1 MNPLISL
8 NNVSKNYGVGL
19 HATEVLHDIKLD
31 IYEGE
36 FVAIV
41 GYSGSGKT
49 TLISLIAGLIT
60 PTVGTVLYKDKIV
73 CEPQPERALVF
84 QNYSLLPWMTVWE
97 NISLAVDQVFS
108 KWPKSRRH
116 QHIRHYLE
124 MVNLS
129 NATQKRPS
137 ELSGG
142 MRQRVAL
149 ARALAMEPSVLL
161 MDEPLG
167 ALDALTRGNL
177 QDEIS
182 DIWCKNKK
190 TVILITNDVDES
202 ILLADRVI
210 PLSRGPKASLG
221 PSIPVNLSRPR
232 NRKTLNKHSDFKN
245 LRKHIVNYLIDE
257 GASQSKSS
265 KRKNFTLPNILPEN
279 LNDPAR
285 YVFGKRQPKRSL
297 DVNLKALEVEI

>member
-1 MNPLISL
+1 MSPLISL
-8 NNVSKNYGVGL
+8 NNVSKTYGVGYQ
-19 HATEVLHDIKLD
+19 ATKVLHNIKLD

-49 TLISLIAGLIT
+49 TLMSLIAGLIS
-60 PTVGTVLYKDKIV
+60 PTSGKVLYKDKLV
-73 CEPQPERALVF
+73 REPEPERALVF

-97 NISLAVDQVFS
+97 NISLAVNQVFTQWS
-108 KWPKSRRH
+108 KSKRH
-116 QHIRHYLE
+116 EHIRHYLD
-124 MVNLS
+124 MVNLG

-177 QDEIS
+177 QDEIA
-182 DIWCKNKK
+182 DIWGKNKK

-221 PSIPVNLSRPR
+221 PSIPVQLSRPR
-232 NRKTLNKHSDFKN
+232 NRKTLNKHSDFKQ
-245 LRKHIVNYLIDE
+245 LRKHIVNYLIGE
-257 GASQSKSS
+257 GGSQSKSS
-265 KRKNFTLPNILPEN
+265 KRKTFILPNILPEN

-285 YVFGKRQPKRSL
+285 YVFGKRQPKRSPN
-297 DVNLKALEVEI
+297 VNVEPLEVEI

>member
-1 MNPLISL
+1 MSPLISL
-8 NNVSKNYGVGL
+8 NNVSKTYGVGYQ
-19 HATEVLHDIKLD
+19 ATKVLHNIKLD

-49 TLISLIAGLIT
+49 TLMSLIAGLIS
-60 PTVGTVLYKDKIV
+60 PTSGKVLYKDKLV
-73 CEPQPERALVF
+73 CEPEPERALVF

-97 NISLAVDQVFS
+97 NISLAVNQVFPKWS
-108 KWPKSRRH
+108 KSKRYE
-116 QHIRHYLE
+116 HIRHYLD
-124 MVNLS
+124 MVNLG

-177 QDEIS
+177 QDEIA
-182 DIWCKNKK
+182 DIWGKNKK

-221 PSIPVNLSRPR
+221 PSIPVQLSRPR
-232 NRKTLNKHSDFKN
+232 NRKTLNKHSDFKQ
-245 LRKHIVNYLIDE
+245 LRKHIVNYLIGE
-257 GASQSKSS
+257 GGSQSKSS
-265 KRKNFTLPNILPEN
+265 KRKTFILPNILPEN

-285 YVFGKRQPKRSL
+285 YVFGKRQPKRSPN
-297 DVNLKALEVEI
+297 VNVEPLEVEI

>member
-1 MNPLISL
+1 M
-8 NNVSKNYGVGL
+8 
-19 HATEVLHDIKLD
+19 
-31 IYEGE
+31 
-36 FVAIV
+36 
-41 GYSGSGKT
+41 GY
-49 TLISLIAGLIT
+49 
-60 PTVGTVLYKDKIV
+60 
-73 CEPQPERALVF
+73 
-84 QNYSLLPWMTVWE
+84 LPWMTVWE
-97 NISLAVDQVFS
+97 NISLAVNQVFTQWS
-108 KWPKSRRH
+108 KSKRH
-116 QHIRHYLE
+116 EHIRHYLD
-124 MVNLS
+124 MVNLG

-177 QDEIS
+177 QDEIA
-182 DIWCKNKK
+182 DIWGKNKK

-221 PSIPVNLSRPR
+221 PSIPVQLSRPR
-232 NRKTLNKHSDFKN
+232 NRKTLNKHSDFKQ
-245 LRKHIVNYLIDE
+245 LRKHIVNYLIGE
-257 GASQSKSS
+257 GGSQSKSS
-265 KRKNFTLPNILPEN
+265 KRKTFILPNILPEN

-285 YVFGKRQPKRSL
+285 YVFGKRQPKRSPN
-297 DVNLKALEVEI
+297 VNVEPLEVEI